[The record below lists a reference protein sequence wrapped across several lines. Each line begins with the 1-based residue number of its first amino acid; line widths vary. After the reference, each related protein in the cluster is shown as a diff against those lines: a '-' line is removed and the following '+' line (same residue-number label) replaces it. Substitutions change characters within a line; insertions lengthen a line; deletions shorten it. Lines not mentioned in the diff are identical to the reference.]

1 MEKGS
6 SSSKTPPAP
15 GGKKTHRKPK
25 QKLKPKITKAERR
38 EKYTAIARGR
48 REAYVTK
55 SRDKDLVCYRC
66 RKAGHSAEN
75 CKEVDGK
82 DGGKEAMP
90 SSKKQGGNIC
100 YKCGSTD
107 HRIQICPKIKPFLK
121 PGRNKEKLD
130 FGKLGDL
137 PYANCYV
144 CSKSGHLA
152 SHCPENTKGV
162 YPQGGSC
169 RECGSVDHFGWDCP
183 TKKRGKNR
191 DDDDASNASDKS
203 VTIDQYLEE
212 PAVCEKVKKSTKKKK
227 VVNF

>member
-1 MEKGS
+1 MHKGF
-6 SSSKTPPAP
+6 
-15 GGKKTHRKPK
+15 K
-25 QKLKPKITKAERR
+25 QKPKPKITKAERR

-66 RKAGHSAEN
+66 RKSGHSAEN
-75 CKEVDGK
+75 CKEVPANA
-82 DGGKEAMP
+82 DGGEGKAAMP
-90 SSKKQGGNIC
+90 ASKKLGGNIC

-183 TKKRGKNR
+183 TKKKGFKNR

-212 PAVCEKVKKSTKKKK
+212 PAVCVKVKKSTKKKK